1 MFSSSSGSNK
11 GKRRSFFLWGGSTS
25 FVSHHP
31 TGSSSTNVTYSSTT
45 TKSYNS
51 RASPMK
57 VGDKKLVGSK
67 NPSSSDK
74 STSTSHRL
82 TTERPNTIHSSSNDK
97 TNTSTGVR
105 HHDSSPSKG
114 SSSPS
119 TRGKHKHSS
128 SHKKSHDKHR
138 DASSHR
144 HTKPAHNMST
154 EKQQS
159 SSPKKDS
166 KDPSKQFLAKDF
178 PHAEAQDETPSAKD
192 RKLSVGRRPPPPVE
206 LSVIKSSIKILP
218 QNIQE
223 ESDTIKADEERVT
236 ALNYVERGVPLLALK
251 SNPEL
256 NQIEEAVETK
266 EASNSRQHR
275 RQRSEAEKLVDDLDD
290 FIKEHSEVHDS
301 PPSPGR
307 EIQEE
312 LDRRLALQNVVDTEF
327 MDQLDF
333 NSDDAIDSP
342 LTFVG
347 PLKLPDVSA
356 LAPPAT
362 EPTMTNAAIFETS
375 LTSLPPLAA
384 PSTSPLLNIAPN
396 SVGGVEPPASLEK
409 NPDTSAICNEQNDTF
424 SFTNSLDDGSV
435 KSVQQVALSE
445 TAGAAPIVSNLS
457 CHNSVDFSV
466 RPSEIVYPNQKG
478 LEIPALMNKGSL
490 QSAKTDPTECTTNP
504 FFQNS
509 QFVDLDL
516 NVLAKT
522 TDSEEAISKVFDD
535 GIKADSLTTE
545 EHPPR
550 RKFRVVNEDRPK
562 FYMNGL
568 DDSMP
573 QFSKDKDA
581 YYFDDTATHSSF
593 KSHESA
599 SSKGFSVSG
608 SEKSI
613 PYTCGFNNQS
623 TESTSPSAGMRSAFA
638 SLDSVSEN
646 EISKNMVNSSKT
658 KDGTIPAAQISLS
671 NHQSV
676 RSVRSNNSSTTVSSN
691 SPKPDKTVR
700 LVSSYVEE
708 LRLKYDRTSNFLQA
722 PPNLPVTLKQKN
734 NLIQPK
740 NIKVKIRTSSK
751 QIGIKHGR
759 AKQKLLT
766 LETAEEDG
774 DGSMKILSH
783 KNKINVDHTKEFHN
797 LLHSRGSPSKKIEQE
812 KSPSKS
818 KNVEEEFLNDI
829 PGDDAYDSD
838 DAMAPLREKRRTA
851 DTVVTRSSTVKS
863 YFTKQQ
869 EKLQSVNE
877 GAQLNKLPTNINI
890 QDYLDNE
897 PKIRKKSTHSGDSG
911 LEAVYSYGQG
921 LRVANPDSTSD

>member
-25 FVSHHP
+25 FVSNHP
-31 TGSSSTNVTYSSTT
+31 TGSSTTNINYSSTT
-45 TKSYNS
+45 TKSYNG

-57 VGDKKLVGSK
+57 VGDKKVVGNK
-67 NPSSSDK
+67 NPSSSSDK
-74 STSTSHRL
+74 SASHRL
-82 TTERPNTIHSSSNDK
+82 TTERPSTIHSSSKDK
-97 TNTSTGVR
+97 IITSPGGKHR
-105 HHDSSPSKG
+105 DSSPSKG

-144 HTKPAHNMST
+144 HTKPAHNMSPD
-154 EKQQS
+154 KQQS

-166 KDPSKQFLAKDF
+166 KDPSKQFLTKDYS
-178 PHAEAQDETPSAKD
+178 HDGARDETPSAKD

-223 ESDTIKADEERVT
+223 ESDTIKADEESVT
-236 ALNYVERGVPLLALK
+236 ALNYVEREVPLLTLK
-251 SNPEL
+251 STPEL
-256 NQIEEAVETK
+256 KQIEEAVETE
-266 EASNSRQHR
+266 EASNPRQHR

-312 LDRRLALQNVVDTEF
+312 LDRRLALQNVLDTEF
-327 MDQLDF
+327 IDRLDF

-356 LAPPAT
+356 PAPPAT
-362 EPTMTNAAIFETS
+362 TNAAILETS
-375 LTSLPPLAA
+375 LTSSPQLPA
-384 PSTSPLLNIAPN
+384 PSSTPLLNIAPA
-396 SVGGVEPPASLEK
+396 SVYGGQHLASLEK
-409 NPDTSAICNEQNDTF
+409 KSGTSVICDEQNDTF
-424 SFTNSLDDGSV
+424 SFTNSLNDDSV

-466 RPSEIVYPNQKG
+466 RPSEIVHPSQKG
-478 LEIPALMNKGSL
+478 LDTPPLMNKGSL
-490 QSAKTDPTECTTNP
+490 QSTDTDSTKCTTNP
-504 FFQNS
+504 FFQKS

-516 NVLAKT
+516 NALAKT

-535 GIKADSLTTE
+535 DIKADSLTTE

-550 RKFRVVNEDRPK
+550 RKFRVVNEDRPT

-568 DDSMP
+568 DDSIP

-581 YYFDDTATHSSF
+581 YYFDDTATHSSLR
-593 KSHESA
+593 SHESA
-599 SSKGFSVSG
+599 SSKGFSASG

-646 EISKNMVNSSKT
+646 EIAKNMVNSSKT
-658 KDGTIPAAQISLS
+658 KEGTIPAAQISLS

-797 LLHSRGSPSKKIEQE
+797 LLHSRGSPSKRIEQE

-818 KNVEEEFLNDI
+818 KNDEEEFLNDI

-838 DAMAPLREKRRTA
+838 DAMAPLREKRHTT
-851 DTVVTRSSTVKS
+851 DTIVTRNSTVKS

-921 LRVANPDSTSD
+921 LRVANPDSASD